1 MKKTKLHIKNMIC
14 PRCETVIRIEM
25 KSLGIKVIDFRPGYA
40 TVVIPD
46 SVNLTTLEKKLCNH
60 GFELLNDPE
69 SKLIEQLKTAVLD
82 FLLLQETVAG
92 PKKEIPIF
100 SAFLI
105 AQIGKNY
112 AHLSKFFSKHEGRT
126 LESYYIHLRIERVK
140 ELLDYGELNVSEIA
154 RKLGYSSVHY
164 LSAQFKKVTGM
175 SISDYKKNAEKIGRT
190 YLNRI

>member
-1 MKKTKLHIKNMIC
+1 MKEMKLHIKNMIC
-14 PRCETVIRIEM
+14 PRCETVIRLEM
-25 KSLGIKVIDFRPGYA
+25 KSLGVKIVNIKPGYA
-40 TVVIPD
+40 TVAVPD
-46 SVNLTTLEKKLCNH
+46 SIHLTTLEKKLSKH
-60 GFELLNDPE
+60 GFEILNDPE
-69 SKLIEQLKTAVLD
+69 SRLIEQLKTTVRD
-82 FLLLQETVAG
+82 YLLLQETAVG
-92 PKKEIPIF
+92 QRKELPIF
-100 SAFLI
+100 SAFLM
-105 AQIGKNY
+105 QQVGKNY

-164 LSAQFKKVTGM
+164 LSAQFKKVTGI